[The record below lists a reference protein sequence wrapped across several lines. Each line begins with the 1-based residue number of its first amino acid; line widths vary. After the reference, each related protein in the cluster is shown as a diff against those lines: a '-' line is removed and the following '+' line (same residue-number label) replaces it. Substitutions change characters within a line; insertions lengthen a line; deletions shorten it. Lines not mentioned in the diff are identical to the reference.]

1 MTSTTFEFID
11 RGRPDSI
18 VLIPGWATD
27 YRVFNSLE
35 LAFNYLVPIRLS
47 PYTFEEA
54 LVATL
59 EDNNLGKISLFG
71 WSMGGF
77 LAYEFAIRN
86 ISLVDELILVSIRGK
101 YKKEEIN
108 KVEQALKVRKK
119 GYLDRFFNDCFY
131 GNHVPESKKDLFRE
145 YCRDMELDYLL
156 NALSYLSKTEIKP
169 ELLQQIQKITII
181 HGEKDRIAP
190 LCEAVE
196 IKDAVDNARFIL
208 IEESGH
214 IPFLEENFSR
224 YLR

>member
-1 MTSTTFEFID
+1 MNSTNFEFID
-11 RGRPDSI
+11 RGKTDSI

-27 YRVFNSLE
+27 YRIFNSLE
-35 LAFNYLVPIRLS
+35 LAFNYLIPVHLS

-54 LVATL
+54 LVAAL
-59 EDNNLGKISLFG
+59 EDNNLSTISLFG

-86 ISLVDELILVSIRGK
+86 ISLVDELILVGIRWK

-108 KVEQALKVRKK
+108 EVEEALKARKK
-119 GYLDRFFNDCFY
+119 GYLNRFFSDCFY
-131 GNHVPESKKDLFRE
+131 GNHITESSKNLLRE

-156 NALSYLSKTEIKP
+156 DTLDYLSKTEIKP

-190 LCEAVE
+190 ISEAVE
-196 IKDAVDNARFIL
+196 IKDAVNNARFIL
-208 IEESGH
+208 VEESGH
-214 IPFLEENFSR
+214 IPFLEENFR
-224 YLR
+224 GVF

>member
-1 MTSTTFEFID
+1 MNSTNFNFID
-11 RGRPDSI
+11 RGKPDSI

-27 YRVFNSLE
+27 YRIFNSLE

-54 LVATL
+54 LVAAL
-59 EDNNLGKISLFG
+59 EDNNLSTISLFG

-86 ISLVDELILVSIRGK
+86 ISLVDELILVGIRWK

-108 KVEQALKVRKK
+108 EVEEALKARKK
-119 GYLDRFFNDCFY
+119 GYLNRFFSDCFS
-131 GNHVPESKKDLFRE
+131 GNHITKSNKDLLRE

-156 NALSYLSKTEIKP
+156 NTLDYLSKTEIKP

-190 LCEAVE
+190 ISEAVE
-196 IKDAVDNARFIL
+196 IKDAVNNARFIL
-208 IEESGH
+208 VEESGH
-214 IPFLEENFSR
+214 IPFLEENFR
-224 YLR
+224 GVF